1 MILSKNTEIL
11 IGHANIKY
19 YKGIGYNVNKGDRVL
34 IDIIDLRKGTPI
46 KIDVKCDICGYENR
60 IYLQKYYM
68 NFDKYNYYSCFKC
81 CGEKI
86 KITNNKKYGV
96 DNPSQSELIKNKK
109 KETTLK
115 NYGVENPSQSESI
128 KKLKCETMMKNYGVE
143 YVFQSNELQKNMKKT
158 KLEKYGDENYHNIE
172 KSKITNLEK
181 YCFENVSQSD
191 IIKKRKCETSL
202 INYGV
207 EYPVKLDIIK
217 QKSKKTC
224 LKKYG
229 VEHAMQNK
237 NIFIKS
243 FLTSNKIH
251 KYKNTNIFYQG
262 SYEKDFLDKYLD
274 KIEID
279 KIDKIKYIFE
289 NKVKYYYPD
298 FYYKKLNLIIEI
310 KSDYTLINELY
321 KNLAK
326 QKSCI
331 EQGYNFI
338 FIVNKDYSIFEN
350 VVF

>member
-1 MILSKNTEIL
+1 MILDKTAEIL
-11 IGHANIKY
+11 IGHVNFKY
-19 YKGIGYNVNKGDRVL
+19 YLSVGYNINKGDKVL
-34 IDIIDLRKGTPI
+34 INIADLRKGTQI
-46 KIDVKCDICGYENR
+46 KINVKCDICGCENR
-60 IYLQKYYM
+60 IYLQKYYQ
-68 NFDKYNYYSCFKC
+68 NFDRQNYYSCINCSDTKR
-81 CGEKI
+81 
-86 KITNNKKYGV
+86 KITNKKKYGV
-96 DNPSQSELIKNKK
+96 ENPSQSELIKNKK

-143 YVFQSNELQKNMKKT
+143 YVLQSDELQKNMKKT
-158 KLEKYGDENYHNIE
+158 KLERYGDENYHNIE
-172 KSKITNLEK
+172 KSKITNFEK

-207 EYPVKLDIIK
+207 DNVLKSDEVKNKIK
-217 QKSKKTC
+217 ATC

-229 VEHAMQNK
+229 VEHPMQNK

-251 KYKNTNIFYQG
+251 KYKNTDIFYQG
-262 SYEKDFLDKYLD
+262 SYEKDFLDKYLN

-279 KIDKIKYIFE
+279 KIDKIKYIFDD
-289 NKVKYYYPD
+289 KIKYYNPD

-326 QKSCI
+326 QKSCV

-350 VVF
+350 FVF